1 MSEVRRPLVWEPFDL
16 AIRLNVND
24 EGEPGSLICFE
35 HGGKK
40 WCAYYIEPWEVMEA
54 ELKEAGFP
62 DNIIEF
68 IYRFLIKYDRVDL
81 PDDEDDEDLEEE
93 WII

>member
-1 MSEVRRPLVWEPFDL
+1 MSEGFDL
-16 AIRLNVND
+16 VIRLHVND
-24 EGEPGSLICFE
+24 EGELGSLICFE
-35 HGGKK
+35 HEGKK

-54 ELKEAGFP
+54 ELRGAGFP

-68 IYRFLIKYDRVDL
+68 IYRFLMKYGRIDL
-81 PDDEDDEDLEEE
+81 PDDGEDDEDLEEE

>member
-1 MSEVRRPLVWEPFDL
+1 MSEGFDL
-16 AIRLNVND
+16 TIRLDVND

-40 WCAYYIEPWEVMEA
+40 WCAYYIEPWEFMEK
-54 ELKEAGFP
+54 ELREVGFP

-68 IYRFLIKYDRVDL
+68 IYRFLVKYDRIDL
-81 PDDEDDEDLEEE
+81 PDDEEDEEEELEEE
-93 WII
+93 WIL

>member
-1 MSEVRRPLVWEPFDL
+1 MSEGFDL
-16 AIRLNVND
+16 VIRLDVND

-35 HGGKK
+35 HEGKE
-40 WCAYYIEPWEVMEA
+40 WCAYYIEPWEFMEA

-68 IYRFLIKYDRVDL
+68 IYRFLEKYDRIDL
-81 PDDEDDEDLEEE
+81 PDDGEGDEDLEED
-93 WII
+93 WIL